1 MEDAATALAGIS
13 PCGFTGLSVGYSHRQ
28 NWRRWES
35 RTGEGRNHEG
45 MLGNLRGIDVRD
57 SGMRTDR
64 TNEAAGD
71 RGAGSR
77 GLDSDARLSAYLN
90 DHLAGS
96 AAAIQLANRYREQHR
111 HSELG
116 RHLRDLVGE
125 IEEDRHVLERVMTA
139 VGAQTNPVKQ
149 AGALGVELL
158 TRLKNHM
165 PVLGSGSTVARLE
178 EIELLSLGVEGKQ
191 LLWRLLGELSGSD
204 ERLRRFDFTV
214 LEKRA
219 QMQRDGLE
227 PFRTRLGMAAF
238 EG

>member
-1 MEDAATALAGIS
+1 MSESSRDA
-13 PCGFTGLSVGYSHRQ
+13 R
-28 NWRRWES
+28 E
-35 RTGEGRNHEG
+35 
-45 MLGNLRGIDVRD
+45 LGGIDVRD
-57 SGMRTDR
+57 FGRGTDR
-64 TNEAAGD
+64 TSDAPED
-71 RGAGSR
+71 RGAGAR
-77 GLDSDARLSAYLN
+77 DPDSDAKLSAYLN

-96 AAAIQLANRYREQHR
+96 AAAIQLANRCREQHR
-111 HSELG
+111 DSELG
-116 RHLRDLVGE
+116 RYLRELVGE
-125 IEEDRHVLERVMTA
+125 IEEDRRVLAQVMTA

-158 TRLKNHM
+158 TRLKSYV

-191 LLWRLLGELSGSD
+191 LLWRLLGVLSGSD
-204 ERLRRFDFTV
+204 ERLQRFDFTM

-227 PFRTRLGMAAF
+227 PFRTGLGKAAF